1 MEIDPES
8 ASAYALRSMAHALL
22 GNDAECRDD
31 KRQAVALGFDA
42 NALEYLVLRAQQQRA
57 PDRGV

>member
-1 MEIDPES
+1 MAIDPES
-8 ASAYALRSMAHALL
+8 ASAFALRAMAHALL
-22 GNDAECRDD
+22 GNDAECARD